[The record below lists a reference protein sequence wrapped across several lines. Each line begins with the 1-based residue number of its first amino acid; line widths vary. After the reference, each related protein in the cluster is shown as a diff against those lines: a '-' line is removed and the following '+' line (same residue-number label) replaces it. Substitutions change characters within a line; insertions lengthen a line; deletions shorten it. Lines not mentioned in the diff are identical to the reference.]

1 MAPKKEVKEKQ
12 VKGDEAEEMV
22 LNYMK
27 ETNRPF
33 ANADVSAN
41 LKNRVPKAAAV
52 KVLATLAEKGQLTVK
67 PYGKQLIYLYNQSLL
82 DVLDP
87 AALASVDAEI
97 KETKDELEEK
107 RKLLKNLQSE
117 LASKEALPKT
127 KDLSFE
133 IKRIQAENEI
143 TLKAL
148 SPFRGTADGE
158 AAVNP
163 LSAEE
168 TKKID
173 VEFAK
178 WRKEW
183 VDRRRVYKDLLG
195 MLTEGGQIDNVASFE
210 EDQGI
215 NPDDDDAKEVEQGE
229 FVKIPLKA
237 IAGATRKPASV
248 QKAVNGS
255 NGNAGPGPK
264 RAASN
269 AVSESPEKNSEEGS
283 KKKKAK
289 KA

>member
-12 VKGDEAEEMV
+12 VKGDQAEEMV
-22 LNYMK
+22 LAYMK

-82 DVLDP
+82 EVLDP
-87 AALASVDAEI
+87 KELASLDKEI
-97 KETKDELEEK
+97 KEIKEQLEEK
-107 RKLLKNLQSE
+107 RKELKSLQLDLS
-117 LASKEALPKT
+117 SKEALPKT
-127 KDLSFE
+127 KDLAKE
-133 IKRIQAENEI
+133 IERVQAENDI

-148 SPFRGTADGE
+148 APFRSTSNGE
-158 AAVNP
+158 AAINP
-163 LSAEE
+163 MSAEE

-173 VEFAK
+173 NDFNK

-183 VDRRRVYKDLLG
+183 TDRRKIYKELLG
-195 MLTEGGQIDNVASFE
+195 MLTDGGQIDNTTQFE

-215 NPDDDDAKEVEQGE
+215 VRDDDEAIEVEKGE
-229 FVKIPLKA
+229 FVALSTPIRQIVKRQ
-237 IAGATRKPASV
+237 TTV
-248 QKAVNGS
+248 QKVVNG
-255 NGNAGPGPK
+255 NGK
-264 RAASN
+264 RN
-269 AVSESPEKNSEEGS
+269 EPNGIVESAEEGA

>member
-22 LNYMK
+22 LSYMK

-41 LKNRVPKAAAV
+41 LKNKVPKAAAV
-52 KVLATLAEKGQLTVK
+52 KVLATLAEKGQLSVK

-87 AALASVDAEI
+87 GDLASLDKEI
-97 KETKDELEEK
+97 KGTKDELEEK
-107 RKLLKNLQSE
+107 RKELKILQTTLS
-117 LASKEALPKT
+117 SKEALPKT
-127 KDLSFE
+127 KDLAKE
-133 IKRIQAENEI
+133 IERVQADNDI

-148 SPFRGTADGE
+148 ALFRSTSDGE
-158 AAVNP
+158 AAINP

-168 TKKID
+168 TKQID
-173 VEFAK
+173 KDFNK

-183 VDRRRVYKDLLG
+183 TDRRKIYKELLG
-195 MLTEGGQIDNVASFE
+195 MLTDGGQIDHVPAFE
-210 EDQGI
+210 EQLDI
-215 NPDDDDAKEVEQGE
+215 SHDDDEAVDVEKGE
-229 FVKIPLKA
+229 FVAFPTPVRQIIKRPVA
-237 IAGATRKPASV
+237 ATKTT
-248 QKAVNGS
+248 NGDTS
-255 NGNAGPGPK
+255 G
-264 RAASN
+264 STD
-269 AVSESPEKNSEEGS
+269 EGG

>member
-27 ETNRPF
+27 ETNRPY

-82 DVLDP
+82 DVLAP
-87 AALASVDAEI
+87 EELASLDEEI
-97 KETKDELEEK
+97 KETKSELEEK
-107 RKLLKNLQSE
+107 RKELKNLQSG

-127 KDLSFE
+127 KDLAKE
-133 IKRIQAENEI
+133 IEKVKADNEI

-148 SPFRGTADGE
+148 APFRSTSDGE
-158 AAVNP
+158 AAINP

-173 VEFAK
+173 MEFTK

-183 VDRRRVYKDLLG
+183 VDRRKIYKELLG
-195 MLTEGGQIDNVASFE
+195 MLTDGGQIDNVQSFE

-215 NPDDDDAKEVEQGE
+215 TPDDDDAKKVEQGE
-229 FVKIPLKA
+229 FVKIPLPVRSSNNK
-237 IAGATRKPASV
+237 KPMSMGV
-248 QKAVNGS
+248 QKVMNGS
-255 NGNAGPGPK
+255 AK
-264 RAASN
+264 RT
-269 AVSESPEKNSEEGS
+269 NSDVTTVGQEDTSGG

>member
-27 ETNRPF
+27 ETNRPY

-82 DVLDP
+82 DVLAP
-87 AALASVDAEI
+87 EELASLDEEI
-97 KETKDELEEK
+97 KETKSELEEK
-107 RKLLKNLQSE
+107 RKELKNLQSE

-127 KDLSFE
+127 KDLAKGIE
-133 IKRIQAENEI
+133 KVKADNEI

-148 SPFRGTADGE
+148 APFRSTSDGE

-173 VEFAK
+173 MEFTK

-183 VDRRRVYKDLLG
+183 VDRRKIYKELLG
-195 MLTEGGQIDNVASFE
+195 MLTDGGQIDNVQSFE

-215 NPDDDDAKEVEQGE
+215 TPDDDDAKEVEQGE
-229 FVKIPLKA
+229 FVKVPLPIRSSNNKKTMNM
-237 IAGATRKPASV
+237 GV
-248 QKAVNGS
+248 QKVMNG
-255 NGNAGPGPK
+255 PTK
-264 RAASN
+264 RNYSD
-269 AVSESPEKNSEEGS
+269 VSPLSQEDVSGG